1 MARVSKKYFETK
13 TDRSKFYR
21 FLSILSK
28 KFTYEENIFCVQD
41 DKFIFTDGSFY
52 VTMKDTKLNIKSK
65 SDDILTLNNTLEF
78 KTELENKTNLDNIQE
93 FIDKQSYGDY
103 NLSQKVKKVQEE
115 LLDNFPDK
123 EEAYFMLFM
132 DTNTLE
138 DLVEFIEA
146 SDKFISS
153 YSTFIF
159 EGSSNKINLES
170 IYSKSEVELS
180 NVKIDYLKEIKDN
193 IKLSLPMPIYN
204 ILDKITCLDCA
215 IYRFNNKS
223 DLVDLNVDLDNITV
237 NIRYRIMRN
246 KSIKDV

>member
-65 SDDILTLNNTLEF
+65 TDDILTLNNTLEF

-93 FIDKQSYGDY
+93 FIDKQSDENY
-103 NLSQKVKKVQEE
+103 NLAQKVKKVQEE

-170 IYSKSEVELS
+170 IYSSEVELS